1 MVSERKKNDG
11 AEWGGGV
18 GNTQQMINHKKN
30 PGAMDG
36 LKGKNILEWVEEK
49 VDQSGEKK
57 SKLKL
62 NQNNGGVVKRQ

>member
-1 MVSERKKNDG
+1 
-11 AEWGGGV
+11 
-18 GNTQQMINHKKN
+18 
-30 PGAMDG
+30 MDG